1 MHAWLKADL
10 QAANANRTAAPW
22 MVVHG
27 HRPMYCSCDADCDAG
42 AYLLRDGI
50 LGLYGMEALFYEYG
64 VDLYIAGHEHNYER
78 MYDVA
83 PHFNLL
89 HPWLSGVSTQTT
101 TDMPATTHIVTGAAG
116 NHENHEHFE
125 RAIPSRTA
133 LRLDEYGYSR
143 MFVYN
148 ATHLQWQFVVT
159 DGSQSPPVYDVIGD
173 DVMLVQHHHG
183 SFSARQK
190 AAAKVV
196 EAGERM

>member
-1 MHAWLKADL
+1 
-10 QAANANRTAAPW
+10 
-22 MVVHG
+22 
-27 HRPMYCSCDADCDAG
+27 
-42 AYLLRDGI
+42 
-50 LGLYGMEALFYEYG
+50 
-64 VDLYIAGHEHNYER
+64 

-116 NHENHEHFE
+116 SAPHRAAPRSTAPHRAAPASRVYAAHTGTSLVSGLNVLGRCSCARVGADHENHEHFE